1 MNIFSSALL
10 VSSIAFAINTYAQN
24 AMDDSSSSNNS
35 NARQAPTIEDR
46 LAQLEQ
52 DQQGL
57 TERVDALGKQFAS
70 LEQEIKTLEGQS
82 RGSNGNSSRAPAGQ
96 VNETPGAANGSP
108 NETSETAGASY
119 DLFYDRLQ
127 SDGQWFNDPTYGS
140 IWQPNVASSNQS
152 WRPYTD
158 GRWVYTDRGWT
169 WVSNENFGWATYH
182 YGRWARLSERGWVW
196 VPGSTWAPA
205 WVSWR
210 ESDDYVG
217 WAPLPPEAE
226 SEQDVKIEGWA
237 DNYYNIGPGSYV
249 FVKTTDLA
257 NQSYRG
263 FIVSSQDDLNIISR
277 TNNVTNIYY
286 GQAGMVDNGPDYD
299 RLVQDSNVRID
310 RYKLNYVQQNNPETR
325 FSETTRG
332 DQLQVVAPAAHLQ
345 RAATVQ
351 PKIAGNIANTQ
362 VDRGW
367 QNIDEAGAKQLKQT
381 WEKQAP
387 VPASLP
393 AKPTPPKPLFAR
405 TAGQNPAASQPPA
418 TEKGEPNAPS
428 ATPPSNQGRNDETMA
443 PTPSPNEKAA
453 QPGQQPP
460 ANANRNQRQE
470 LKQGERPETTP
481 PTPNPAP
488 SPNENKRQQLKQGGH
503 PETTPPAPSPAPSPS
518 EKAAQP
524 GQQPPTPNEN
534 GRQQLKQDERPE
546 TPPAPSPSE
555 KERSIRQP
563 EQRAQPAASR
573 AESPPSKNE
582 RPAQEE
588 RRGGENLD
596 QKAPSTV
603 GGTEEKGGMPQKEE
617 KAPRQLKKGDE
628 TPAKGEEHQRE
639 GSQNPKS
646 NVEETE
652 RMTSGDKK
660 GQRRDQSGEEKLGG
674 KKRSDEP
681 QKKKVGP
688 SEQ

>member
-1 MNIFSSALL
+1 MNSLGTVLL
-10 VSSIAFAINTYAQN
+10 ISFVAFAINTHAQN
-24 AMDDSSSSNNS
+24 ATDNSNNS

-46 LAQLEQ
+46 LAQVEQ

-57 TERVDALGKQFAS
+57 AGRVDALSKQLAS
-70 LEQEIKTLEGQS
+70 LEQEIKTLEGQTS
-82 RGSNGNSSRAPAGQ
+82 GSNGNSSRAPAGQ
-96 VNETPGAANGSP
+96 VNETTGAANGFA
-108 NETSETAGASY
+108 NETRGTAGASY

-127 SDGQWFNDPTYGS
+127 SDGQWFNDPTYGFV
-140 IWQPNVASSNQS
+140 WQPNVASSDQN

-182 YGRWARLSERGWVW
+182 YGRWARPSERGWVW

-237 DNYYNIGPGSYV
+237 DNYYNIGPGAYV
-249 FVKTTDLA
+249 FLKTTDLA
-257 NQSYRG
+257 NQSYRN
-263 FIVSSQDDLNIISR
+263 FIVSSQDDLNVISR
-277 TNNVTNIYY
+277 TKNVTNIYY
-286 GQAGMVDNGPDYD
+286 GQAGVVDNGPDYD
-299 RLVQDSNVRID
+299 RLVRDSNVRID
-310 RYKLNYVQQNNPETR
+310 RYRLNYVQQNNAETE

-351 PKIAGNIANTQ
+351 PKIAGNIANAQ

-367 QNIDEAGAKQLKQT
+367 QNIDEARAEQLKQT

-393 AKPTPPKPLFAR
+393 AKPAPPKPLFA
-405 TAGQNPAASQPPA
+405 PAAGRSQTASQQPA
-418 TEKGEPNAPS
+418 MEKREPNPSS
-428 ATPPSNQGRNDETMA
+428 ATPQSNQGRNDETVA
-443 PTPSPNEKAA
+443 PTPSPNEKGA
-453 QPGQQPP
+453 QPGQQLP

-481 PTPNPAP
+481 PAPNPAQ
-488 SPNENKRQQLKQGGH
+488 SPNEKATQPGQQLPTPNENERQQQKQGER
-503 PETTPPAPSPAPSPS
+503 PETTPPAPNPS
-518 EKAAQP
+518 E
-524 GQQPPTPNEN
+524 NE
-534 GRQQLKQDERPE
+534 K
-546 TPPAPSPSE
+546 SV
-555 KERSIRQP
+555 RQP
-563 EQRAQPAASR
+563 ERRETSPKENRRQEQGEGERHQPATSR

-582 RPAQEE
+582 RPAQSEE
-588 RRGGENLD
+588 KRGEGENLD
-596 QKAPSTV
+596 QKAPGTV
-603 GGTEEKGGMPQKEE
+603 DGTEEKGGMPQKEQ
-617 KAPRQLKKGDE
+617 KATHQLKNGDE
-628 TPAKGEEHQRE
+628 TPAKGEEPQRE
-639 GSQNPKS
+639 GSQNASKS

-652 RMTSGDKK
+652 RPTAGDKK
-660 GQRRDQSGEEKLGG
+660 GQNRDQSGEEKPGG

-681 QKKKVGP
+681 EKKKVGP